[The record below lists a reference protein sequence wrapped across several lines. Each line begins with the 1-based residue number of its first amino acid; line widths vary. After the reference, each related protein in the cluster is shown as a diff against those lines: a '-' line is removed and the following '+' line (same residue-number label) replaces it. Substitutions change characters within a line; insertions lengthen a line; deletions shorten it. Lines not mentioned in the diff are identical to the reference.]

1 MRKNK
6 KNKKGIIYQ
15 NIPICV
21 FFKIAILAHIVFIY
35 LLIIIIIIIIS
46 FGEQMEEINPVQK
59 ERKPLYGIN
68 LFFFTPAIF
77 DYYY

>member
-1 MRKNK
+1 
-6 KNKKGIIYQ
+6 
-15 NIPICV
+15 
-21 FFKIAILAHIVFIY
+21 
-35 LLIIIIIIIIS
+35 
-46 FGEQMEEINPVQK
+46 MEEINPVQK